1 MQELPR
7 ELFIAFPVVNKIKG
21 VRNKIIC
28 KHGLEFL
35 FFGFGFV
42 PFLGYYFKLRM
53 RTRKILFREKKYWRC
68 GTPFRIF
75 IIGSSF
81 RCGYYPWEEMR

>member
-1 MQELPR
+1 MGLTPFMQELPR
-7 ELFIAFPVVNKIKG
+7 ELSIAFAVVNKIKIKG

-42 PFLGYYFKLRM
+42 PFLLV
-53 RTRKILFREKKYWRC
+53 
-68 GTPFRIF
+68 
-75 IIGSSF
+75 II
-81 RCGYYPWEEMR
+81 